1 MSLFEVLTHFNDIVN
16 GLKTLGMDFA
26 NLVNK
31 ILRSIPW
38 NWEPNVT
45 VTLEANDLTKVKLE
59 QLTNSLIRHE
69 IIIPLMRKRKRKI
82 WL

>member
-1 MSLFEVLTHFNDIVN
+1 MSLFEVLTRFNDIVN

-31 ILRSIPW
+31 ILRSIPR